1 MVKEKKE
8 GIVNVLVTHR
18 GVQKLEVTFCDLR
31 KTNKIK
37 KVSSSIVKFLMHW
50 SYLKVVLSFRNQ
62 IVFIIISNLCIENN
76 TLSLYQTIQGHEV

>member
-1 MVKEKKE
+1 
-8 GIVNVLVTHR
+8 
-18 GVQKLEVTFCDLR
+18 
-31 KTNKIK
+31 
-37 KVSSSIVKFLMHW
+37 MHW